1 MRLKVNGVTIVIAP
15 ETARPY
21 APANAAELPKPI
33 TNASEATIRIQFM
46 VGT

>member
-1 MRLKVNGVTIVIAP
+1 MVIAP

-33 TNASEATIRIQFM
+33 TSASAANIRIQFM